1 MSTTAQPPPAPPQ
14 SPAEGILIPGLPNN
28 IALNCLA
35 RVPRFHH
42 PVLSAVSK
50 PIRSLLASPAFF
62 NRRSLLKC
70 SESLLYV
77 KLMRISSC
85 GVEETFSLSTLY
97 HKPNQNQEI
106 EKNLVL
112 VPSPPT
118 PVPLECFD
126 CVAIGPKI
134 YVSGANIAGFWVFDC
149 RFHSWEIGP
158 DMLTART
165 HGDMCVVD
173 DKIYVMGG
181 ISPSASPF
189 GEVFDP
195 ITGQWEIICG
205 PDELGY
211 ECCVSVGSKIYVVYE
226 QGGLVFETK
235 TKIACLVDGIWYYFT
250 ESGKIRGFDESSGVS
265 KKLKGLE
272 KEEFSRRPLPS
283 MANVGGR
290 LVLVQQR
297 NGFGEDAEIWCGEI
311 EVTKIGNGDLFG
323 VVRRL
328 NKVAR
333 GFPERFRVRNCLS
346 VSL

>member
-1 MSTTAQPPPAPPQ
+1 MSTTAQPQ
-14 SPAEGILIPGLPNN
+14 SPPEGILIPGLPND

-35 RVPRFHH
+35 RVPRCHH

-62 NRRSLLKC
+62 NCRSLLKC
-70 SESLLYV
+70 SETLLYV
-77 KLMRISSC
+77 LLTRRRSC
-85 GVEETFSLSTLY
+85 EVKETYSLSTLF

-118 PVPLECFD
+118 PVRLESFD
-126 CVAIGPKI
+126 CVALGPKI

-149 RFHSWEIGP
+149 RFHTWEIGP
-158 DMLTART
+158 NMLTART
-165 HGDMCVVD
+165 HGEMFVVE

-181 ISPSASPF
+181 NLPSVNPL

-205 PDELGY
+205 PEEMGY

-235 TKIACLVDGIWYYFT
+235 TKMWEKMSRKMRKLVR
-250 ESGKIRGFDESSGVS
+250 S
-265 KKLKGLE
+265 
-272 KEEFSRRPLPS
+272 
-283 MANVGGR
+283 
-290 LVLVQQR
+290 
-297 NGFGEDAEIWCGEI
+297 
-311 EVTKIGNGDLFG
+311 
-323 VVRRL
+323 L

-333 GFPERFRVRNCLS
+333 GFPERFRGLS